1 MSSLGAKH
9 TAHGAPQEAV
19 SAQAKGEGCILGFF
33 PSPSGRGLGRGSS
46 SIVPFLTSQPDF
58 SGLALVSGLV

>member
-19 SAQAKGEGCILGFF
+19 SAQAKGEGLGFF